1 MKRKNRYVGW
11 TVIAGA
17 IGFVFIVVFLHIVQP
32 DYDLMNQQMSELAL
46 GKYGFL
52 MFFAFCSFAFAV
64 FSVLM
69 GLKQHKP
76 PAIIRVF
83 LAIAAVS
90 LFGAGLF
97 RLDNAT
103 NLHITLVA
111 ISFVLIVVVMY
122 LLPRHVG
129 AFKTSADKI
138 TSWSLATATAACVAL
153 SQNLVPLGIG
163 QRGAALFIL
172 VWLVWIGIKYMQLK
186 RTE

>member
-1 MKRKNRYVGW
+1 MERKYRYVGL

-17 IGFVFIVVFLHIVQP
+17 IGFVFIVVFLHIAHP
-32 DYDLMNQQMSELAL
+32 NYDLMNQQMSELAL

-52 MFFAFCSFAFAV
+52 MFFAFCSFAL
-64 FSVLM
+64 SVLSVLI
-69 GLKQHKP
+69 GLQQHKP
-76 PAIIRVF
+76 PAIIKLF
-83 LAIAAVS
+83 LAIAAIS

-122 LLPRHVG
+122 LVPRHVG
-129 AFKTSADKI
+129 TFKTFADKI
-138 TSWSLATATAACVAL
+138 TSWSLATATTACVAL
-153 SQNLVPLGIG
+153 SQNLIPLGIA

-186 RTE
+186 RT